1 MARALTTPTLT
12 QLFLQESSD
21 PFLMLVTI
29 QHPSYPTIRLVN
41 NNADISSRGN
51 IYTALAMKI
60 VLPTDDGESIPK
72 MQIALDNVPIELIDE
87 FRSTTTPANVTIE
100 AILASIPD
108 VVEISITDLALT
120 AIQYDQRKISGTLTL
135 NDFFNQRI
143 PGELYSPQYYP
154 GMFS

>member
-1 MARALTTPTLT
+1 
-12 QLFLQESSD
+12 
-21 PFLMLVTI
+21 MLVTLS
-29 QHPSYPTIRLVN
+29 HPAYPTIRLVN
-41 NNADISSRGN
+41 NNADVTSRGN
-51 IYTALAMKI
+51 LFTALAMKI
-60 VLPTDDGESIPK
+60 TLPTDDGESVPK
-72 MQIALDNVPIELIDE
+72 IRISLDNVPLELVDE
-87 FRSTTTPANVTIE
+87 FRTTTSPANVLIE
-100 AILASIPD
+100 VILHSFPD